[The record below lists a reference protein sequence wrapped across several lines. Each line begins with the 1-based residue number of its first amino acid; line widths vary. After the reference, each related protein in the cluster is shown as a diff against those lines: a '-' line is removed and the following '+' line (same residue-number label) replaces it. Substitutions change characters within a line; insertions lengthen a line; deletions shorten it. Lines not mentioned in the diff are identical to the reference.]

1 MVRVIDKEVLS
12 SDKKHML
19 KGKVYLP
26 EGVAKGLFQVV
37 HGMTEY
43 IGRYDAFMR
52 KMAESGYITF
62 GYDHIGHGQTASK
75 EELGYFAEKDSWRL
89 LVDDVFLFAKEVKN
103 EMGKA
108 LSLILMG
115 HSMGS
120 FIVRLTAAKY
130 DHCDKLII
138 MGTGGPNPA
147 AAPGMLLLRA
157 EILRNGERG
166 YSDFIEK
173 MMFGQYNKGFQ
184 EDDMLAWLST
194 LQETRD
200 LYRDDPKC
208 GFRFTLSAD
217 MDLVTLLRLCNRKSW
232 FTRANM
238 NMPILLVS
246 GSEDPVGDHG
256 KGVEKVYKGLKAAG
270 KDVRMKLYQGYRHE
284 ILNDACRDEVIADI
298 LAFAQEGL

>member
-1 MVRVIDKEVLS
+1 MNIKEKRFPS
-12 SDKKHML
+12 SDGKHQL
-19 KGKVYLP
+19 YCKIYEP
-26 EGVAKGLFQVV
+26 EGEPCGLFHVV
-37 HGMTEY
+37 HGMVEH
-43 IGRYDAFMR
+43 IERFDGIMR
-52 KMAESGYITF
+52 AMCENGWVSYGF
-62 GYDHIGHGQTASK
+62 DNLGHGKTVNDDS
-75 EELGYFAEKDSWRL
+75 ELGYIGGYKYL
-89 LVDDVFLFAKEVKN
+89 LADVRRFTAKMKKEYPGLPAV
-103 EMGKA
+103 
-108 LSLILMG
+108 LMG

-120 FIVRLTAAKY
+120 FIVRNTVTDKLW
-130 DHCDKLII
+130 DKLII

-200 LYRDDPKC
+200 LNRDDPKC

-217 MDLVTLLRLCNRKSW
+217 RDLVTLLRLCNRKSW

-298 LAFAQEGL
+298 SAFAQEGL

>member
-1 MVRVIDKEVLS
+1 MNRREK
-12 SDKKHML
+12 
-19 KGKVYLP
+19 P
-26 EGVAKGLFQVV
+26 EGEPCGLFHVV
-37 HGMTEY
+37 HGMVEH
-43 IGRYDAFMR
+43 IERFDGIMR
-52 KMAESGYITF
+52 AMCENGWVSYGF
-62 GYDHIGHGQTASK
+62 DNLGHGKTVNDDS
-75 EELGYFAEKDSWRL
+75 ELGYIGGYKYLLADVRRFTAEMK
-89 LVDDVFLFAKEVKN
+89 KEYPGLPAV
-103 EMGKA
+103 
-108 LSLILMG
+108 LMG

-120 FIVRLTAAKY
+120 FIVRNTVTDKLW
-130 DHCDKLII
+130 DKLII

-147 AAPGMLLLRA
+147 AVPGMLLLRA
-157 EILRNGERG
+157 EILRKGERG
-166 YSDFIEK
+166 YSDFIEN
-173 MMFGQYNKGFQ
+173 MMFGKYNKGFQ

-194 LQETRD
+194 LQETRN

-217 MDLVTLLRLCNRKSW
+217 KDLVTLLRLCNRKSW

-298 LAFAQEGL
+298 SAFAQEGL

>member
-1 MVRVIDKEVLS
+1 MNIKEKRFPS
-12 SDKKHML
+12 SDGKHQL
-19 KGKVYLP
+19 YCKIYEP
-26 EGVAKGLFQVV
+26 EGEPCGLFHVV
-37 HGMTEY
+37 HGMVEH
-43 IGRYDAFMR
+43 IERFDGIMR
-52 KMAESGYITF
+52 AMCENGWVSYGF
-62 GYDHIGHGQTASK
+62 DNLGHGKTVNDDS
-75 EELGYFAEKDSWRL
+75 ELGYIGGYKYLLADVRRFTAEMK
-89 LVDDVFLFAKEVKN
+89 KEYPGLPAV
-103 EMGKA
+103 
-108 LSLILMG
+108 LMG

-120 FIVRLTAAKY
+120 FIVRNTVTDKLW
-130 DHCDKLII
+130 DKLII

-217 MDLVTLLRLCNRKSW
+217 RDLVTLLRLCNRKSW

-298 LAFAQEGL
+298 SAFAQEGL